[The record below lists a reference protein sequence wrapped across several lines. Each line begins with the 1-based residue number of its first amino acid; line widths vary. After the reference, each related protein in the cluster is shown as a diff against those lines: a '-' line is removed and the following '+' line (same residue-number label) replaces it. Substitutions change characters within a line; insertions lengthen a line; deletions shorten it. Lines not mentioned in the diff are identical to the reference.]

1 MQART
6 KAARTKSDPPVDV
19 LVARCSRESLEQL
32 VIKAVASGALSVDEL
47 LHKLPEL
54 HRQRDISS
62 TQITGGLERSGT
74 GAFDVLSTELL
85 ETIMLHL
92 AQHRRLT
99 CVTAV
104 CKSWRLLRANTVVWQ
119 RLLFGGVW
127 GTRACAIPGAAPDK
141 ARLQHFI
148 KAVVEAVGP
157 SVSELCLDSSWLD
170 EIVPVESVRLCL
182 QKLPALQ
189 RLSLDGTKIT
199 GALLTMC
206 TKQPFVKNLLSLE
219 LGNVTANQMDPASL
233 DAAVKTI
240 GAATQL
246 QDLAI
251 PSSWAKA
258 SHLANIAHAMRVARG
273 GAAVPLLRRLTM
285 VGETTGWGI
294 STSGIWQYKEL
305 SSLGELFPELESIHI
320 HEGYCFGTKIEPF
333 SPMARL
339 KHLSL
344 GFVSGGFRKPPSTDV
359 LTALLCSVLPACPA
373 LEGLHL
379 DGRHYLSP
387 KDSERAQLSDAT
399 PLPQSLKLLHLF
411 NTSVPSA
418 FPGIQLPAL
427 QTVRMRGCGLHAAAL
442 FDSLR
447 SHASQ
452 MPAMLDMGDTVAT
465 SHDAPD
471 WMWRK
476 HYKRPLADNK

>member
-157 SVSELCLDSSWLD
+157 SVSELCLDSSWLG

-219 LGNVTANQMDPASL
+219 FGNITANQMDPASL

-258 SHLANIAHAMRVARG
+258 SHLANIAHAARVARG
-273 GAAVPLLRRLTM
+273 GAAVPLLRRLM
-285 VGETTGWGI
+285 VSEG
-294 STSGIWQYKEL
+294 SGIWQYTEL
-305 SSLGELFPELESIHI
+305 ASLGELFPELESISI

-387 KDSERAQLSDAT
+387 KDSELAQLSDAT

-471 WMWRK
+471 WIWRK

>member
-157 SVSELCLDSSWLD
+157 SVSELCLDSSWLG

-219 LGNVTANQMDPASL
+219 FGNITANQMDPGSL
-233 DAAVKTI
+233 DAAIKTI

-258 SHLANIAHAMRVARG
+258 SHLANIAHAVRVARG
-273 GAAVPLLRRLTM
+273 GAAVPLLRRL
-285 VGETTGWGI
+285 VVSEG
-294 STSGIWQYKEL
+294 SGIWQYKEL
-305 SSLGELFPELESIHI
+305 ASLGELFPELESISI
-320 HEGYCFGTKIEPF
+320 HEGYCFETKIEPF

-344 GFVSGGFRKPPSTDV
+344 GYVSGGFREPPSTGV
-359 LTALLCSVLPACPA
+359 LTALLCSVLPVCPA
-373 LEGLHL
+373 LQALQL
-379 DGRHYLSP
+379 CARHYMCP
-387 KDSERAQLSDAT
+387 KDSELAQLSDAT
-399 PLPQSLKLLHLF
+399 PLPQSLKLLQLGY
-411 NTSVPSA
+411 TSVPSA

-452 MPAMLDMGDTVAT
+452 LPAMQSLDMGDTVAT
-465 SHDAPD
+465 SQHPTD
-471 WMWRK
+471 WIWRN
-476 HYKRPLADNK
+476 HYQRPLADNK

>member
-157 SVSELCLDSSWLD
+157 SVSELCLDSSWLG

-219 LGNVTANQMDPASL
+219 FGNLTANQMDPGSL
-233 DAAVKTI
+233 DAAIKTI

-258 SHLANIAHAMRVARG
+258 SHLANIAHAVRVARG
-273 GAAVPLLRRLTM
+273 GAVVPLLRRLM
-285 VGETTGWGI
+285 VKERAGE
-294 STSGIWQYKEL
+294 SSGIWQYKEL
-305 SSLGELFPELESIHI
+305 ASLGELFPELESICI
-320 HEGYCFGTKIEPF
+320 QEGYCFGTKIEPF

-339 KHLSL
+339 KHLDL
-344 GFVSGGFRKPPSTDV
+344 GCVSGGFRKPPSTDV

-373 LEGLHL
+373 LEGLNL
-379 DGRHYLSP
+379 DGRHYMCP
-387 KDSERAQLSDAT
+387 KDSELAQLSDAT
-399 PLPQSLKLLHLF
+399 PLPQSLKLLQLGY
-411 NTSVPSA
+411 TSVPSA

-427 QTVRMRGCGLHAAAL
+427 QTVRMRACGLHAAAL

-452 MPAMLDMGDTVAT
+452 MPAMRSLEMEDTVAT
-465 SHDAPD
+465 SQHATD
-471 WMWRK
+471 WIWRN
-476 HYKRPLADNK
+476 HYQRPLADER

>member
-74 GAFDVLSTELL
+74 GAFDVLSAELL

-127 GTRACAIPGAAPDK
+127 GTHACAIPGAAPDK

-157 SVSELCLDSSWLD
+157 SVSELCLDSSWLG

-219 LGNVTANQMDPASL
+219 FGNLTANQMDPGSL
-233 DAAVKTI
+233 DAAIKTI

-258 SHLANIAHAMRVARG
+258 SHLANIAHAVRVARG
-273 GAAVPLLRRLTM
+273 GAAVPLLRRLM
-285 VGETTGWGI
+285 VSEG
-294 STSGIWQYKEL
+294 SGIWQYKEL
-305 SSLGELFPELESIHI
+305 ASLGDLFPELESISI

-344 GFVSGGFRKPPSTDV
+344 GYVCGGFREPPSTGV

-373 LEGLHL
+373 LEGLNL
-379 DGRHYLSP
+379 DGRHYMCP
-387 KDSERAQLSDAT
+387 KDSELAQLSDAT
-399 PLPQSLKLLHLF
+399 PLPQSLKLLQLGF
-411 NTSVPSA
+411 TSVPSA

-427 QTVRMRGCGLHAAAL
+427 QTVRMRGCGLYAAAL

-452 MPAMLDMGDTVAT
+452 MPPTMQGRDFPMI
-465 SHDAPD
+465 
-471 WMWRK
+471 WRN
-476 HYKRPLADNK
+476 HYQPPLAVNRK

>member
-1 MQART
+1 
-6 KAARTKSDPPVDV
+6 
-19 LVARCSRESLEQL
+19 
-32 VIKAVASGALSVDEL
+32 
-47 LHKLPEL
+47 
-54 HRQRDISS
+54 
-62 TQITGGLERSGT
+62 
-74 GAFDVLSTELL
+74 
-85 ETIMLHL
+85 
-92 AQHRRLT
+92 
-99 CVTAV
+99 
-104 CKSWRLLRANTVVWQ
+104 
-119 RLLFGGVW
+119 
-127 GTRACAIPGAAPDK
+127 
-141 ARLQHFI
+141 
-148 KAVVEAVGP
+148 
-157 SVSELCLDSSWLD
+157 
-170 EIVPVESVRLCL
+170 
-182 QKLPALQ
+182 
-189 RLSLDGTKIT
+189 
-199 GALLTMC
+199 MC

-219 LGNVTANQMDPASL
+219 FGNIKPIGPDQMDPGSL
-233 DAAVKTI
+233 DAAIKTI

-305 SSLGELFPELESIHI
+305 ASLGELFPELESICI
-320 HEGYCFGTKIEPF
+320 QEGYCFGTKIEPF

-387 KDSERAQLSDAT
+387 KDSELAQLSDAT

-471 WMWRK
+471 WIWRK

>member
-157 SVSELCLDSSWLD
+157 SVSELCLDSSWLG

-219 LGNVTANQMDPASL
+219 FGNLTANQMDPGSL
-233 DAAVKTI
+233 DAAIKTI

-258 SHLANIAHAMRVARG
+258 SHLANIAHAVRVARG
-273 GAAVPLLRRLTM
+273 GAAVPLLRRLM
-285 VGETTGWGI
+285 VSEG
-294 STSGIWQYKEL
+294 SGIWQYKEL
-305 SSLGELFPELESIHI
+305 ASLGDLFPELESISI

-344 GFVSGGFRKPPSTDV
+344 GYVCGGFREPPSTGV

-373 LEGLHL
+373 LEGLNL
-379 DGRHYLSP
+379 DGRHYMCP
-387 KDSERAQLSDAT
+387 KDSELAQLSDAT
-399 PLPQSLKLLHLF
+399 PLPQSLKLLQLGF
-411 NTSVPSA
+411 TSVPSA

-427 QTVRMRGCGLHAAAL
+427 QTVRMRGCGLYAAAL

-452 MPAMLDMGDTVAT
+452 MPPTMQGRDFPMI
-465 SHDAPD
+465 
-471 WMWRK
+471 WRN
-476 HYKRPLADNK
+476 HYQPPLAVNRK

>member
-6 KAARTKSDPPVDV
+6 KAARTKTDPPPVAV

-32 VIKAVASGALSVDEL
+32 VIKAVDRGALSLDEL
-47 LHKLPEL
+47 LHTLPEL

-62 TQITGGLERSGT
+62 TQVTGGMERSGT
-74 GAFDVLSTELL
+74 GAFDMLSSELL
-85 ETIMLHL
+85 ESIMLHVP
-92 AQHRRLT
+92 QHRRLT

-127 GTRACAIPGAAPDK
+127 GTRPRTIPGAAPDK
-141 ARLQHFI
+141 LRLQHFI
-148 KAVVEAVGP
+148 KAIVEAVGP
-157 SVSELCLDSSWLD
+157 SVSELCLDSSWLG

-189 RLSLDGTKIT
+189 RLSLDGTKVT
-199 GALLTMC
+199 GAVLTMC

-219 LGNVTANQMDPASL
+219 FGNITANQMGPGSL
-233 DAAVKTI
+233 DAAVKAI

-258 SHLANIAHAMRVARG
+258 SHFANIAHAVRVARG
-273 GAAVPLLRRLTM
+273 GAAVPLLRRL
-285 VGETTGWGI
+285 VVSEDQDA
-294 STSGIWQYKEL
+294 SSSIWQYKEL
-305 SSLGELFPELESIHI
+305 SCLGELFPELESICVY
-320 HEGYCFGTKIEPF
+320 EGYRYGTEIEPF

-344 GFVSGGFRKPPSTDV
+344 GYVCGGFRKPPSTDV

-373 LEGLHL
+373 LQGLRFC
-379 DGRHYLSP
+379 GRHYMCP
-387 KDSERAQLSDAT
+387 KDSEQAHLSDAT
-399 PLPQSLKLLHLF
+399 PLPQSLRRLELS
-411 NTSVPSA
+411 NMIVPSA

-427 QTVRMRGCGLHAAAL
+427 QTVTMHDCGLHATAL

-452 MPAMLDMGDTVAT
+452 LPTKLDMG
-465 SHDAPD
+465 APTE
-471 WMWRK
+471 WIWRH
-476 HYKRPLADNK
+476 HYRKPLADNNPK